1 MIAIK
6 NEKFF
11 DLSSDVYFKQFFLN
25 KHCLALFLSVL
36 WDKKVNENDISYDNT
51 ESVYPSNKKIFYD
64 VLASVKFEDS
74 IKTIKINL
82 EMQNENY
89 YNLKTRM
96 DYYSS
101 RKYSELVSP
110 NEDYDNAY
118 LESIWFLG
126 FNNIKT
132 YVKDDS
138 KWMTKYYLQNEEGCI
153 INPDHVV
160 RLIFLKNKENCP
172 IMELRE
178 FLEWFDNLDVNN
190 LPNPQGILAMEA
202 SKMLKKMN
210 SDEALR
216 NEAFSRELFFK
227 DQYNKLKSAK
237 QEGMEEGLAKGKAE
251 GKAEGMEESKKEIVK
266 NLHSLGQT
274 NEFITKATNLTL
286 EEVEKILK

>member
-1 MIAIK
+1 
-6 NEKFF
+6 
-11 DLSSDVYFKQFFLN
+11 
-25 KHCLALFLSVL
+25 
-36 WDKKVNENDISYDNT
+36 
-51 ESVYPSNKKIFYD
+51 
-64 VLASVKFEDS
+64 
-74 IKTIKINL
+74 
-82 EMQNENY
+82 
-89 YNLKTRM
+89 
-96 DYYSS
+96 
-101 RKYSELVSP
+101 
-110 NEDYDNAY
+110 
-118 LESIWFLG
+118 
-126 FNNIKT
+126 
-132 YVKDDS
+132 
-138 KWMTKYYLQNEEGCI
+138 MTKYYLQNEEGCI

-190 LPNPQGILAMEA
+190 LPKPQGILAMEA

-274 NEFITKATNLTL
+274 NEFIAKATNLTL